1 MNTKT
6 ITGPFLI
13 LLNVI
18 LLIGSMLTLTPVAAQ
33 NNRTVTTG
41 ASFLLLSPD
50 ARNAGVGE
58 ASTGLEADAN
68 ALYANAAKLVFA
80 DQMGISL
87 SYTPWMR
94 QLVDDEHLSY
104 LTAYRRLNDRESI
117 GMSIKYLDLGEASF
131 RDEIG
136 NLLHTYKPAEFA
148 FDLSYARKLG
158 EHFAMALTARY
169 IHSALGN
176 GVYNGLEMDRANAFA
191 VDISIYSE
199 RELLQSRQ
207 FGKRFAWGINLSNVG
222 TKINYTNS
230 KESFLPMNLRLGTGY
245 ALYNDPNNRLT
256 LLLDVSKLMVPTPPT
271 YKRDENGQLTTEIE
285 RGKDPNRGVPD
296 ALFTSLF
303 DAPGGFREELSEF
316 TVAGGF
322 EFSYYRQFF
331 LRAGYFHEAPD
342 KGNRQHLSTGL
353 GIRVS
358 DFQLDMSYT
367 MPMARRYTVRNEF
380 KATLSFNFNN

>member
-6 ITGPFLI
+6 LTGAFLI
-13 LLNVI
+13 LLVG
-18 LLIGSMLTLTPVAAQ
+18 LIPAVTRVTAQ
-33 NNRTVTTG
+33 HNRTVTTG

-58 ASTGLEADAN
+58 AGTGLESDAN
-68 ALYANAAKLVFA
+68 ALYANAAKIVFA
-80 DQMGISL
+80 DRMGISL

-104 LTAYRRLNDRESI
+104 LAAYRRLNDRESL
-117 GMSIKYLDLGEASF
+117 GMSIKYLDLGDASF
-131 RDEIG
+131 RDEAG
-136 NLLHTYKPAEFA
+136 NLLQRYSPAEFA
-148 FDLSYARKLG
+148 LDVSYARKLG

-169 IHSALGN
+169 IHSALGA
-176 GVYNGLEMDRANAFA
+176 GVYNGLETDPANAFA
-191 VDISIYSE
+191 VDVSVYSE
-199 RELLQSRQ
+199 RELFQSRQ

-222 TKINYTNS
+222 TKISYTNS

-256 LLLDVSKLMVPTPPT
+256 LLLDVNKLLVPTSPT
-271 YKRDENGQLTTEIE
+271 YKLDENGQPTTEIAQ
-285 RGKDPNRGVPD
+285 GKDPNRSVPE

-303 DAPGGFREELSEF
+303 DAPGGFSEELSEF
-316 TVAGGF
+316 TIAGGF

-353 GIRVS
+353 GLRVS

-367 MPMARRYTVRNEF
+367 MPMAGRYTVRNEF
-380 KATLSFNFNN
+380 KATLSFNLNN

>member
-6 ITGPFLI
+6 ITGAFLI
-13 LLNVI
+13 LLVG
-18 LLIGSMLTLTPVAAQ
+18 LIPAVTRVVAQ

-58 ASTGLEADAN
+58 AGTGLESDAN
-68 ALYANAAKLVFA
+68 ALYANAAKIVFA
-80 DQMGISL
+80 DRMGISL

-104 LTAYRRLNDRESI
+104 LAAYRRLSDRESL
-117 GMSIKYLDLGEASF
+117 GMSVKYLDLGDASF
-131 RDEIG
+131 RDEAG
-136 NLLHTYKPAEFA
+136 NLLQTYSPAEFA
-148 FDLSYARKLG
+148 LDISYARKLG

-169 IHSALGN
+169 IHSALGA
-176 GVYNGLEMDRANAFA
+176 GVYNGLEMDPANAFA
-191 VDISIYSE
+191 VDISVYSE
-199 RELLQSRQ
+199 RELFQSSQ

-222 TKINYTNS
+222 TKISYTNS

-256 LLLDVSKLMVPTPPT
+256 LLLDVNKLMVPTSPT
-271 YKRDENGQLTTEIE
+271 YRLDENGQPTTEIA
-285 RGKDPNRGVPD
+285 RGKDPNRSVPD

-303 DAPGGFREELSEF
+303 DAPGGFGEELSEF
-316 TVAGGF
+316 TVSGGF

-353 GIRVS
+353 GLRVS

-380 KATLSFNFNN
+380 KATLSFNLNN

>member
-1 MNTKT
+1 MESNM
-6 ITGPFLI
+6 ITGVLPG
-13 LLNVI
+13 LLAG
-18 LLIGSMLTLTPVAAQ
+18 LLLAVMPVSAQ
-33 NNRTVTTG
+33 NSRAITTG

-58 ASTGLEADAN
+58 AGTGLEADAN
-68 ALYANAAKLVFA
+68 ATYTNAAKLAFA
-80 DQMGISL
+80 DRMGISL

-104 LTAYRRLNDRESI
+104 VTAYHRLNDREAI
-117 GMSIKYLDLGEASF
+117 GMSIKYLDLGDASF
-131 RDEIG
+131 RDEAG
-136 NLLHTYKPAEFA
+136 NLLQRYSPAEFA
-148 FDLSYARKLG
+148 LDMSYARKMG
-158 EHFAMALTARY
+158 EHFAMSLTARY
-169 IHSALGN
+169 INSALGA
-176 GVYNGLEMDRANAFA
+176 GFYNGLEMAPASAFA
-191 VDISIYSE
+191 MDVSVYSE
-199 RELLQSRQ
+199 RELFRSRQ

-222 TKINYTNS
+222 TKISYSNS

-256 LLLDVSKLMVPTPPT
+256 LLLDVNKLMVPTSPI
-271 YKRDENGQLTTEIE
+271 YRLDENGQPTTEIAL
-285 RGKDPNRGVPD
+285 GKDPNRSVTD

-303 DAPGGFREELSEF
+303 DAPGGFGEELSEF
-316 TVAGGF
+316 TIAGGF

-342 KGNRQHLSTGL
+342 KGNRQHLSTGF

-380 KATLSFNFNN
+380 KATLSFNLNN

>member
-6 ITGPFLI
+6 ITGAFLI
-13 LLNVI
+13 LLVG
-18 LLIGSMLTLTPVAAQ
+18 LIPAVTRVMAQ

-58 ASTGLEADAN
+58 AGTGLESDAN
-68 ALYANAAKLVFA
+68 ALYANAAKIVFA
-80 DQMGISL
+80 DRMGISL

-104 LTAYRRLNDRESI
+104 LAAYRRLSDRESL
-117 GMSIKYLDLGEASF
+117 GMSIKYLDLGDASF
-131 RDEIG
+131 RDEAG
-136 NLLHTYKPAEFA
+136 NLLQTYSPAEFA
-148 FDLSYARKLG
+148 LDISYARKLG

-169 IHSALGN
+169 IHSALGA
-176 GVYNGLEMDRANAFA
+176 GVYNGLEMDPANAFA
-191 VDISIYSE
+191 VDVSVYSE
-199 RELLQSRQ
+199 RELFQSRQ

-222 TKINYTNS
+222 TKISYTNS

-256 LLLDVSKLMVPTPPT
+256 LLLDINKLMVPTSPT
-271 YKRDENGQLTTEIE
+271 YILDENGQPTTEIAQ
-285 RGKDPNRGVPD
+285 GKDPNRSVPE

-303 DAPGGFREELSEF
+303 DAPGGFGEELSEF

-331 LRAGYFHEAPD
+331 LRTGYFHEAPD

-353 GIRVS
+353 GLRVG

-380 KATLSFNFNN
+380 KATLSFNLNN

>member
-6 ITGPFLI
+6 ITGPFL
-13 LLNVI
+13 I

-80 DQMGISL
+80 DRMGISL

-131 RDEIG
+131 RDETG

-169 IHSALGN
+169 IHSALGT

>member
-1 MNTKT
+1 MNTK
-6 ITGPFLI
+6 IIIGIFVA
-13 LLNVI
+13 LL
-18 LLIGSMLTLTPVAAQ
+18 VAIVLPTKRTVAQ
-33 NNRTVTTG
+33 HTRTVTTG

-68 ALYANAAKLVFA
+68 VLYANAAKLVFA
-80 DQMGISL
+80 DRMGVSL

-104 LTAYRRLNDRESI
+104 LTAYHRLNDREVL
-117 GMSIKYLDLGEASF
+117 GMSVKYLDLGEASF
-131 RDEIG
+131 RDETG

-148 FDLSYARKLG
+148 FDVSYARKLG
-158 EHFAMALTARY
+158 EYFAMALTARF
-169 IHSALGN
+169 IRSALGAGN
-176 GVYNGLEMDRANAFA
+176 YNGLEMDHANAFA

-199 RELLQSRQ
+199 RELFRSHQ
-207 FGKRFAWGINLSNVG
+207 FGKRFAWGISLSNVG
-222 TKINYTNS
+222 TKINYTNF

-256 LLLDVSKLMVPTPPT
+256 LLLDINKLMVPTPPT
-271 YKRDENGQLTTEIE
+271 YKQDENGQLTTEIE
-285 RGKDPNRGVPD
+285 RGRDPNRSVPD

-353 GIRVS
+353 GVRVN

-367 MPMARRYTVRNEF
+367 MPMAQRYTVRNEF
-380 KATLSFNFNN
+380 KATLSFNISN